1 MATYN
6 TRDGI
11 GVILILRIIVI
22 AMHWRAVYKKFG
34 PKLPPACLGPSFR
47 GVRVRLPQR
56 LLDGFP
62 L

>member
-11 GVILILRIIVI
+11 GVILICASSSSRSM
-22 AMHWRAVYKKFG
+22 AGGVYKKFE